1 MQNKYLYLIALII
14 PLLWIGCNSKERQS
28 KELAKTLTQMASDLN
43 QLVPTQLDENTMF
56 LGAEV
61 TSDNVFKYM
70 YQIINIEDPA
80 SLMDDVEVQTRA
92 NIREA
97 FVLNPSLKVFTDNMV
112 LIDYI
117 YTDEQGEIIRTIHIT
132 PEDYK

>member
-1 MQNKYLYLIALII
+1 MQNKYLYLLALLI
-14 PLLWIGCNSKERQS
+14 PLMWIGCSNKEKQS
-28 KELAKTLTQMASDLN
+28 KNLAKALTEMANDLN

-61 TSDNVFKYM
+61 TSDNVFKYL

-97 FVLNPSLKVFTDNMV
+97 FVLNPSLKIFTDNMV

-117 YTDEQGEIIRTIHIT
+117 YTDEHGEIIRTIHIT